1 MEKSKARKMGLFLGL
16 GIPVVIFIVRWLT
29 PLGELP
35 FWEDFLWTMLLGL
48 FTGLVFLVSVKTW
61 RKFRGHGAANSN

>member
-1 MEKSKARKMGLFLGL
+1 MEKSKAGRMGVFFGL
-16 GIPVVIFIVRWLT
+16 GIAVVLFVVRWLT
-29 PLGELP
+29 PLGEQP

-61 RKFRGHGAANSN
+61 RKCRGQGAANSN